1 MPQHPAS
8 ANRAYRNIARL
19 VRPLMRSMTRRDWQ
33 GMEHL
38 PVEGGFVVAGNH
50 MSNIDPLTF
59 AHYVYDA
66 GFAPRILAKAS
77 LFRVP
82 VLGALLRATGQ
93 IPVERN
99 STHAH
104 DALAPAIESLRAGR
118 CVAVFP
124 EGTLT
129 RDPDLWP
136 MTAKTGVARLA
147 LEARVPVI
155 PVAQWGMQDILP
167 RYSKRFRPFPRKHVS
182 VHAGPPVPLD
192 DFYDRPL
199 DAATLRE
206 ATERIMDAITA
217 ILAGIRGEQPPAVRY
232 DMRTALRAAKVDP
245 SQAPVGPRRGTPAD
259 DPRPRPEETDASG
272 TTTPGTPGP
281 GPIAPGTTTDA
292 ENS

>member
-1 MPQHPAS
+1 
-8 ANRAYRNIARL
+8 
-19 VRPLMRSMTRRDWQ
+19 MRSMTRRDWQ
-33 GMEHL
+33 GQEHL
-38 PVEGGFVVAGNH
+38 PTTGGFVVAGNH

-77 LFRVP
+77 LFEVP

-104 DALAPAIESLRAGR
+104 DALGPGIDSLRAGR

-182 VHAGPPVPLD
+182 VHAGPPVDLD
-192 DFYDRPL
+192 DLYGRPL
-199 DAATLRE
+199 DTATLRE
-206 ATERIMDAITA
+206 ATERVMDAITA
-217 ILAGIRGEQPPAVRY
+217 ILADIRGEEPPAVRY
-232 DMRTALRAAKVDP
+232 DMRAALRAAQADP
-245 SQAPVGPRRGTPAD
+245 AKTPVGPSRGTPAD
-259 DPRPRPEETDASG
+259 DPRSRPETSDETIAA
-272 TTTPGTPGP
+272 TPPTGEGLTAGSANEPRADDP
-281 GPIAPGTTTDA
+281 RADEPSANEPGTTTAGDDA
-292 ENS
+292 

>member
-1 MPQHPAS
+1 MPKHPAS
-8 ANRAYRNIARL
+8 ANRAYRNVARL

-38 PVEGGFVVAGNH
+38 PVSGGFVVAGNH

-77 LFRVP
+77 LFKVP

-104 DALAPAIESLRAGR
+104 DALAPGIEALREGR

-182 VHAGPPVPLD
+182 VHAGPPVLLD
-192 DFYDRPL
+192 DLYDRPL

-206 ATERIMDAITA
+206 ATERVMDAITT
-217 ILAGIRGEQPPAVRY
+217 ILAEIRGEEPPAVRY
-232 DMRTALRAAKVDP
+232 DMRTALRAAKADP
-245 SQAPVGPRRGTPAD
+245 TQVPVGPSRGTLAD
-259 DPRPRPEETDASG
+259 DPRRRPEEADTAPG
-272 TTTPGTPGP
+272 TT
-281 GPIAPGTTTDA
+281 APGTTTDG
-292 ENS
+292 EDS